1 MVCIYATEMA
11 KCLDDGESGSSTHV
25 MPASLRKTPEAL
37 YEASTGWIPVW
48 MWTWFCGKPRAFF
61 DTTTG

>member
-1 MVCIYATEMA
+1 MA

-37 YEASTGWIPVW
+37 YEVSRAGSSLDMDLVL
-48 MWTWFCGKPRAFF
+48 GKPRAFF
-61 DTTTG
+61 DTTAG